1 MANPLIHSKS
11 SIKRWGG
18 KVEDYMPIHQI
29 LDSPKATMNNNS
41 ARVLTHNTWFAYEI
55 IPKIFGYNITNSD
68 GKSVDTVDIAMLHI
82 SEDFRH
88 KGVPT
93 PQDYLENLVVQDW
106 FNNGIKPIPSVEAQQ
121 KSREILNKIREE
133 KNNEEDKLMFT

>member
-11 SIKRWGG
+11 SVKRWGG
-18 KVEDYMPIHQI
+18 TVENYLPIHELI
-29 LDSPKATMNNNS
+29 DSPKGTMNNNTS
-41 ARVLTHNTWFAYEI
+41 RFLTHNTWFAYNI

-88 KGVPT
+88 RGIPT
-93 PQDYLENLVVQDW
+93 PQDFLQHMTVQPW
-106 FNNGIKPIPSVEAQQ
+106 MCNGVKPLTEEALQR
-121 KSREILNKIREE
+121 SAELL
-133 KNNEEDKLMFT
+133 DKLRDETTTN

>member
-18 KVEDYMPIHQI
+18 KVEDYINIHQI

-133 KNNEEDKLMFT
+133 KSNEEDKLMFA

>member
-11 SIKRWGG
+11 SVKRWGG
-18 KVEDYMPIHQI
+18 KVEDYLKIHI
-29 LDSPKATMNNNS
+29 LIDSPKAAMNNNT
-41 ARVLTHNTWFAYEI
+41 ARTLTHNTWFAYEI

-88 KGVPT
+88 KGIPT
-93 PQDYLENLVVQDW
+93 PQDYLENLVVQPW
-106 FNNGIKPIPSVEAQQ
+106 MNNAVGDIPSVEAQ
-121 KSREILNKIREE
+121 KRSRELLNRIREE
-133 KNNEEDKLMFT
+133 SEIKLD